1 MRWNDALPGEL
12 ELPGDLR
19 EGDWR
24 EFSNMGAYSLALSSG
39 FNDFKT
45 ESSTVIC

>member
-19 EGDWR
+19 EGD
-24 EFSNMGAYSLALSSG
+24 FSNMGAYSLALSSG
-39 FNDFKT
+39 FNGFKT
-45 ESSTVIC
+45 ESSMVIC